1 MTPQKMEILRM
12 RVQSEVELPY
22 RKVNCFY
29 CGLHSCV
36 AWPAVHCTSYKLYCR
51 YYYHDFQC

>member
-29 CGLHSCV
+29 CSLHNSCV
-36 AWPAVHCTSYKLYCR
+36 ACALY
-51 YYYHDFQC
+51 FIQVVL